1 MTLDMS
7 NKILNKFNDWYEKA
21 VKEELNNPNAMALAT
36 STVEGAPSV
45 RIVLMKFFD
54 KKGIV
59 FFYPFLFWIQGGSPG
74 PGLNRGK

>member
-45 RIVLMKFFD
+45 RIVLMK
-54 KKGIV
+54 
-59 FFYPFLFWIQGGSPG
+59 
-74 PGLNRGK
+74 